1 MASMGRKLR
10 TTWTGALLLLAAGCM
25 TGPSLENPVFVRPDP
40 NVHVANPVW
49 IPGAG
54 QPTYYNEKVFETVL
68 DVVDDYFEIRYANRY
83 DGHIETFPR
92 ISPGYEQF
100 WKPGSPDAYQRLEA
114 TLQTIRHRGEVFI
127 EPAQDGGYFIRVL
140 MFKELED
147 LPRPIRATAGAAA
160 FRSDPTVERQYE
172 VIEPTFFE
180 SNWIPVGPDGRDHE
194 LEQAILQRLKK
205 CL

>member
-1 MASMGRKLR
+1 
-10 TTWTGALLLLAAGCM
+10 
-25 TGPSLENPVFVRPDP
+25 
-40 NVHVANPVW
+40 
-49 IPGAG
+49 
-54 QPTYYNEKVFETVL
+54 
-68 DVVDDYFEIRYANRY
+68 
-83 DGHIETFPR
+83 
-92 ISPGYEQF
+92 
-100 WKPGSPDAYQRLEA
+100 
-114 TLQTIRHRGEVFI
+114 VFI

-194 LEQAILQRLKK
+194 LEQAILQRIKK